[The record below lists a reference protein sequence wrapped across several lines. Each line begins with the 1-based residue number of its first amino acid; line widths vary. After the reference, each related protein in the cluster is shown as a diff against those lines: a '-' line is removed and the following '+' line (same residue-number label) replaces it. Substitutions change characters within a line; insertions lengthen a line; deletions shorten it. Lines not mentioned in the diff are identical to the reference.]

1 MEQNP
6 NKPKILCVKISSNQR
21 FFILGKEDGFSVY
34 SCTPKFSLLFC
45 RKFQKTG
52 ISIIDILES
61 SNIFA
66 LVGNSKDP
74 NFTTNK
80 VFLWDDLNQKSIME
94 IAFPTPISAL
104 KITTRFLFVLTKK
117 KCFIVEIEKRS
128 ILKSFSINSPSDIKP
143 SNSFDFSLV
152 KRDSLHIAIPHK
164 LRAKIFYT
172 NITKPLVELTIKL
185 NTPSYQLIKF
195 NCKLTFLAVV
205 SPSGKQLLL
214 YDLLTG
220 ELYQKFRIAN
230 KVSKV
235 YSMSFTQDDKIIAL
249 LFNNSIVRF
258 CSIQLNET
266 TNRLV
271 KIENQM
277 KNVYKKNLINIED
290 DTQGI
295 CEFNEW
301 NDLLVIYLNG
311 ACYRFTFDEIEKKIT
326 DTVSFNYLNSKE
338 VLESKFNFNIEKE
351 DERKHKEGEETKTGI
366 TSDKLNENKNKKTN
380 ENIENELT
388 DLVELLEEQKL
399 EDNMEKEKGIF

>member
-21 FFILGKEDGFSVY
+21 FFILGKEEGFEVY
-34 SCTPKFSLLFC
+34 SCTPKFSLLFR

-66 LVGNSKDP
+66 LVGDNKDQ
-74 NFTTNK
+74 NFPTNK

-94 IAFPTPISAL
+94 IAFPMPIRAL
-104 KITTRFLFVLTKK
+104 KITTKFVFALTKK

-128 ILKSFSINSPSDIKP
+128 ILKSFPITSPSDIIP
-143 SNSFDFSLV
+143 SNSFDFSLM
-152 KRDSLHIAIPHK
+152 KRNSLHIAIPHQ

-172 NITKPLVELTIKL
+172 NITKPLVESIIQL
-185 NTPSYQLIKF
+185 NTPSYQVIKF
-195 NCKLTFLAVV
+195 NNKLTFLAVV

-220 ELYQKFRIAN
+220 VLHQKFRIAN
-230 KVSKV
+230 NVSKI
-235 YSMSFTQDDKIIAL
+235 YSMSFTQDDKIIAI
-249 LFNNSIVRF
+249 LFENGIIRV

-290 DTQGI
+290 DIQGT

-311 ACYRFTFDEIEKKIT
+311 ACYRFTFDTIEKKIT
-326 DTVSFNYLNSKE
+326 DTVTFNFLDSKE
-338 VLESKFNFNIEKE
+338 VKESKLNFNNKIV
-351 DERKHKEGEETKTGI
+351 DENEMKTGI
-366 TSDKLNENKNKKTN
+366 VSDKQKENINEKTN
-380 ENIENELT
+380 ENIENELN
-388 DLVELLEEQKL
+388 DLGELVKEQTL
-399 EDNMEKEKGIF
+399 EDDEEK